1 MEIKPDINL
10 ECILW
15 FFAITKQGFLGVKT
29 RDCMASY
36 RPDNND
42 KYTKVVKSIWRA
54 AMEKVKSEMSSEKG
68 LQQFPIL

>member
-1 MEIKPDINL
+1 
-10 ECILW
+10 
-15 FFAITKQGFLGVKT
+15 
-29 RDCMASY
+29 MASY